1 MSDRRWVDPFN
12 VSLVRVGL
20 GDRDRA
26 LAWLRKCAR
35 ERSPGLVFLKVEPM
49 LDPVR
54 SDPQFKALLRD
65 LRIES

>member
-1 MSDRRWVDPFN
+1 
-12 VSLVRVGL
+12 
-20 GDRDRA
+20 
-26 LAWLRKCAR
+26 
-35 ERSPGLVFLKVEPM
+35 LVFLKVEPM